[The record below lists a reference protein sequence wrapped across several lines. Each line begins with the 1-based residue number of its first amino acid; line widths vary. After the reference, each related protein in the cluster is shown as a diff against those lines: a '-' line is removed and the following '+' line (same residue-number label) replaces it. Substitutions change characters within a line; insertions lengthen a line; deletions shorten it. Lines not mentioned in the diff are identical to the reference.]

1 MGVEEVV
8 WFKDLFCFL
17 RHFFNIQFI
26 YTSNLLL
33 LNFKVPSESFFTRF
47 FKKVLLFEI
56 CGFKNCKIEFEDVNI
71 LVGHCNL
78 LPC

>member
-8 WFKDLFCFL
+8 WCKDLFLLFET
-17 RHFFNIQFI
+17 FFDIQFI
-26 YTSNLLL
+26 NTSNLLL
-33 LNFKVPSESFFTRF
+33 QSFKVPSESFFTRF
-47 FKKVLLFEI
+47 FKKGLLFEI
-56 CGFKNCKIEFEDVNI
+56 CGFKNCKIESEVVNI